1 MSHPMNLQSTPNATF
16 SQASEGGV
24 TPCAL
29 PDGPMTDL
37 FGQVLA
43 PVNHSQPQAK
53 SVAATM
59 HDTYGLRSSA
69 SSESAALEGYLA
81 SRLPE
86 VLDTHGGIMWQQT
99 WKAKVTPLR
108 RRILAHTQSGLLTS
122 GNGFTGWF
130 TPKTLDHINAISSY
144 GRSLRNPKCH
154 PVAAWAT
161 PTTRDHKDTGDL
173 SASMRRRDGKL
184 RDYTIPRQAFG
195 MKSNG
200 LNAQMEKPGQLNP
213 AFTRWLMGYPAEWDD
228 CAVMVTPSSRKSRQR
243 LSRQQL
249 NETR

>member
-86 VLDTHGGIMWQQT
+86 VLATHGGIMWQQT

-122 GNGFTGWF
+122 GNGFTGWP
-130 TPKTLDHINAISSY
+130 TPRVQCS
-144 GRSLRNPKCH
+144 RNTKQRENH
-154 PVAAWAT
+154 HHNLEEVVILATWAT